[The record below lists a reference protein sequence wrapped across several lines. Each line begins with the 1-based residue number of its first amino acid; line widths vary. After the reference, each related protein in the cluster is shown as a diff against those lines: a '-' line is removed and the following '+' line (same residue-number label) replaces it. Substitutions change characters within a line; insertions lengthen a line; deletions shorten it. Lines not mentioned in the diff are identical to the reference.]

1 MNIGEAIYMRQA
13 TLDDLDTV
21 YAIIEN
27 ARQLLKADGS
37 SQWQQGYPSRL
48 SMEQDIESKSC
59 YVLMYGKEAVGTGTL
74 MLQGDTHYA
83 YIVDGKWNQAGHP
96 FATINRVAISS
107 KYRGKHFANYIM
119 STLISHAYDHGVRNI
134 RISTHEKNERVHN
147 LVQNFGFVQRG
158 KVYTGPTDDDLRNA
172 YELNL

>member
-1 MNIGEAIYMRQA
+1 MGEAIYMRQA

-59 YVLMYGKEAVGTGTL
+59 YILMYG
-74 MLQGDTHYA
+74 
-83 YIVDGKWNQAGHP
+83 
-96 FATINRVAISS
+96 
-107 KYRGKHFANYIM
+107 
-119 STLISHAYDHGVRNI
+119 
-134 RISTHEKNERVHN
+134 
-147 LVQNFGFVQRG
+147 
-158 KVYTGPTDDDLRNA
+158 
-172 YELNL
+172 